1 MPGYNA
7 AMTIK
12 TVRLLTFVAI
22 LWCLACSAPSEGGPT
37 AADENV
43 VIIQDFVKVGTVD
56 AQAGDF
62 ILERL
67 REGSL
72 EERVSAAWAL
82 GELEVAGASAA
93 LMTAIR
99 EDGEAYV
106 KINAARSLGTAGGE
120 GAGELLVSLLDQDDD
135 NLRAAA
141 LVALGGDSIP
151 LMCDAVCSRIPRLSD
166 DLRHQ
171 AVDLLATRAE
181 PCALPCLVERA
192 DDPMAEIRSLV
203 GFGLGRIGSSEGL
216 DPLIRL
222 IEDENHMV
230 RANAAQ
236 AMGMIGDPAAR
247 PYLEA
252 ARKDEYGVVQDAVK
266 EALPK
271 IR

>member
-1 MPGYNA
+1 
-7 AMTIK
+7 MTIK
-12 TVRLLTFVAI
+12 SVRLLTSIAI
-22 LWCLACSAPSEGGPT
+22 FSCLACSAPGEGEPT

-43 VIIQDFVKVGTVD
+43 VIIQNFVNAGAVD
-56 AQAGDF
+56 AQGGEF

-67 REGSL
+67 REGGL

-99 EDGEAYV
+99 EDEETYV
-106 KINAARSLGTAGGE
+106 KINAARALGNAGGE
-120 GAGELLVSLLDQDDD
+120 GAGELLVSLLDEADD

-151 LMCDAVCSRIPRLSD
+151 LMCDAVCGRIPRLSD

-192 DDPMAEIRSLV
+192 GDPMAEVRSLV
-203 GFGLGRIGSSEGL
+203 GFGLGRIGSSDGL
-216 DPLIRL
+216 GALIRL
-222 IEDENHMV
+222 IADEDPMV

-236 AMGMIGDPAAR
+236 ALGMIGDPAAR
-247 PYLEA
+247 PHLEA